1 MKSIKTKIMAV
12 IVAASIFVP
21 AVSVQAA
28 NLGGG
33 LAKEQQI
40 LLNQQTRQQI
50 QQLRTA
56 IKNNEKTNLDL
67 VGKNQGVRKAI
78 REVVQQIKQSK
89 KIIPAQDLNNIQA
102 QVKTVKQDAA
112 AIEATKSS
120 MQTDRSAAKND
131 VQSKNWQDL
140 INKLDNIISVQG
152 TRTADLQQINKDLS
166 ALLSTL
172 KTAQADITVPAAST
186 TTTN

>member
-1 MKSIKTKIMAV
+1 
-12 IVAASIFVP
+12 
-21 AVSVQAA
+21 
-28 NLGGG
+28 
-33 LAKEQQI
+33 
-40 LLNQQTRQQI
+40 
-50 QQLRTA
+50 
-56 IKNNEKTNLDL
+56 
-67 VGKNQGVRKAI
+67 
-78 REVVQQIKQSK
+78 
-89 KIIPAQDLNNIQA
+89 
-102 QVKTVKQDAA
+102 
-112 AIEATKSS
+112 